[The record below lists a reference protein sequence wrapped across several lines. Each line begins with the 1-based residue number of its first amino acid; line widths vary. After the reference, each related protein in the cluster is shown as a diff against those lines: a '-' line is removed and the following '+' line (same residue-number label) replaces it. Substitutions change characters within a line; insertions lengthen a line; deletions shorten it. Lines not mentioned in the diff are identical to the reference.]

1 MPPMWTLLE
10 AVTEQLSARR
20 LLRLEGSVTK
30 LVGMAIEAT
39 GPRTSLGDLCIV
51 HGGERPCLAEV
62 AGFRDDKLLL
72 VPLSEIAS
80 IAPGA
85 SVTYLQRQLAV
96 ACGQGLLGRVL
107 NGLGEP
113 DDGQGAIAGHVTYR
127 PVWGRPVHPL
137 RRRRIEHVLATG
149 VRAIDALLTL
159 GEGQRVGVFAGSGV
173 GKSTLLSM
181 IARGSEADVNVIA
194 LVGERGREVREFI
207 ERDLGEEGLAR
218 SVVIVATS
226 DQPAYIRMKA
236 AFVATAIAEHFRD
249 IGKRVAFMMDSITRF
264 AMAQREVG
272 LAAGEPP
279 SSRGYTPSVF
289 ALLPQLLERTGP
301 GETGAITAFYT
312 VLVEGDDMN
321 DPIADAVR
329 GILDGHVVLSR
340 RLANAGHYPAID
352 ILASISR
359 LFSTVASSDHQRQAR
374 RVRNWLSRYQ
384 EVEDLL
390 RIGAYRSGTDAEV
403 DIAIEKMAA
412 IRALLEQEADE
423 HTPFAETMT
432 RLAALTG
439 GAP

>member
-1 MPPMWTLLE
+1 M
-10 AVTEQLSARR
+10 
-20 LLRLEGSVTK
+20 
-30 LVGMAIEAT
+30 
-39 GPRTSLGDLCIV
+39 
-51 HGGERPCLAEV
+51 
-62 AGFRDDKLLL
+62 
-72 VPLSEIAS
+72 
-80 IAPGA
+80 
-85 SVTYLQRQLAV
+85 
-96 ACGQGLLGRVL
+96 
-107 NGLGEP
+107 
-113 DDGQGAIAGHVTYR
+113 
-127 PVWGRPVHPL
+127 HPL
-137 RRRRIEHVLATG
+137 RRRRIERVLATG

-181 IARGSEADVNVIA
+181 IARGSDADVNVIA

-207 ERDLGEEGLAR
+207 ERDLGEAGLER
-218 SVVIVATS
+218 SVVVVATS
-226 DQPAYIRMKA
+226 DQPAFIRMKA

-249 IGKRVAFMMDSITRF
+249 AGKRVAFMMDSVTRF

-301 GETGAITAFYT
+301 GESGTITAFYT

-340 RLANAGHYPAID
+340 KMANAGHYPAID
-352 ILASISR
+352 ILSSISR
-359 LFSTVASSDHQRQAR
+359 LFSTVASSEHQQQAR
-374 RVRNWLSRYQ
+374 MVRSWLSKHQ

-390 RIGAYRSGTDAEV
+390 RIGAYRNGTDADV

-412 IRALLEQEADE
+412 IRALLQQEADD
-423 HTPFAETMT
+423 HTPFADTMA
-432 RLAALTG
+432 RLAALAG
-439 GAP
+439 GVS